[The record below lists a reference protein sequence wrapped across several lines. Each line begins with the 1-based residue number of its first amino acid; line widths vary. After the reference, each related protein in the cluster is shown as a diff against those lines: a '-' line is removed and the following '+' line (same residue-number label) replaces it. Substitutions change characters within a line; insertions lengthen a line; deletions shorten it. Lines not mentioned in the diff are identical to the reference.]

1 MKAGLSNE
9 QRFIVE
15 VDSFEFIAQDVDKTR
30 RALADW
36 LAALN
41 ADLQASRLACAGLT
55 EQSGLALQANAI
67 DTVLRNGMHAW
78 SRQWSSLDA
87 ARALADTFDDKVLL
101 LVFGKFNAGK
111 SSFCNFMAER
121 FAAHGKTVRHFHLDA
136 GRIVQTPE
144 RFEEGTTETTARLQ
158 GVCLGE
164 KLVLLDT
171 PGLHSATP
179 ENAALT
185 RRFTESADG
194 VLWLTSSTSPGQVQ
208 ELDELGRELHRNK
221 PLLPVVTRS
230 DMYDEDEV
238 DGEIRKFLCNKTA
251 QNRAE
256 QEADIK
262 TRAEQKLRAMGVD
275 AALLK
280 TPISISAHMARE
292 QGHTPA
298 AMIEAGF
305 ERLYAALLAI
315 AGPALFYKRR
325 KLAEVW
331 LHHLEENVLG
341 LLCREVSPLLAA
353 LNASS
358 QAALARLE
366 RQREQIVG
374 AVWRSVVPALPALL
388 ETHAATRDAA
398 AIRNSLSDSVF
409 DAFCREA
416 SGQLAD
422 YAVEPDASLAR
433 IQLDD
438 DAGFEDLVVDCSG
451 EVSDICQVAGVDYP
465 HLYAALETAIH
476 KNLLRLSSDAAEQCR
491 ASITRLMDAATC
503 VKDALRLHE
512 RDLLDIKR
520 ALRTESA

>member
-1 MKAGLSNE
+1 MKADLSNE
-9 QRFIVE
+9 QRFMVE
-15 VDSFEFIAQDVDKTR
+15 MDSIEFIAHDVEKTR
-30 RALADW
+30 HALADW

-41 ADLQASRLACAGLT
+41 ADLQASRLACAGLA
-55 EQSGLALQANAI
+55 EQSGLARQANAI
-67 DTVLRNGMHAW
+67 DTALRNGMHAC
-78 SRQWSSLDA
+78 SRQWASLGA
-87 ARALADTFDDKVLL
+87 AHALADTFDDKVLL

-111 SSFCNFMAER
+111 SSFCNFIAER

-136 GRIVQTPE
+136 GRIVETSE
-144 RFEEGTTETTARLQ
+144 RFEEGTTETTAWLQ
-158 GVCLGE
+158 GVCLGD

-230 DMYDEDEV
+230 DRYDEDEV
-238 DGEIRKFLCNKTA
+238 DGEIRKILHNKTA

-256 QEADIK
+256 QEADIR
-262 TRAEQKLRAMGVD
+262 TRAEQKLSAMGVD

-292 QGHTPA
+292 HGHTPV
-298 AMIEAGF
+298 AMTEAGF

-315 AGPALFYKRR
+315 AEPALTYKRR
-325 KLAEVW
+325 KRAEVL

-353 LNASS
+353 LSASS
-358 QAALARLE
+358 HAALARLE
-366 RQREQIVG
+366 RQCEQIVG
-374 AVWRSVVPALPALL
+374 AVWRSVVPGLPAWL

-398 AIRNSLSDSVF
+398 AIRSSLSHSIF

-416 SGQLAD
+416 NGLLAD
-422 YAVEPDASLAR
+422 YAVEPDASLAQ
-433 IQLDD
+433 IELAD
-438 DAGFEDLVVDCSG
+438 DAGFENIVVDR
-451 EVSDICQVAGVDYP
+451 SDEIGDLCQVTGVDYP
-465 HLYAALETAIH
+465 RLYAALETALH
-476 KNLLRLSSDAAEQCR
+476 QNLLRLSNDAAEQCR
-491 ASITRLMDAATC
+491 ASIRRLMDAATC
-503 VKDALRLHE
+503 VIDALQLRE